1 MQPQNNLNNP
11 SGGTGD
17 TGGIVCS
24 ECGAP
29 MPRGMRFCRACGHR
43 LGEGPAEYT
52 ETVRFPHA
60 QATGPQGTPFGPN
73 YAAPIA
79 QQPGAGFAY
88 KKKRRIS
95 GMAWIV
101 ILIAMLFV
109 LGGVLTAVRRSVSR
123 PPFAGAT
130 TQRSYFGVDGFSD
143 ADGRGATFR
152 SVEPPG
158 SPADKAGLV
167 GGDIITSFD
176 GQPVSDEDDMMRLLG
191 RTPIGKTVEVTYL
204 RDGELKKTLMT
215 TFSRAESSHLETMF
229 DDRPEGWGQF
239 GFGEGDSEVVA
250 IPGTKMRGVRLGG
263 ISGSGPAALA
273 GIQDGD
279 IIIEFDGTPIRTVR
293 ELVARVRRALPYST
307 VKVKVFRGTEQLEI
321 PVKIGKRG

>member
-29 MPRGMRFCRACGHR
+29 MPQGMRFCRACGHR
-43 LGEGPAEYT
+43 LGEGSAEYT
-52 ETVRFPHA
+52 ETVRFP
-60 QATGPQGTPFGPN
+60 QGTATGPQGTPFPPN
-73 YAAPIA
+73 YAAPLA
-79 QQPGAGFAY
+79 QYPGAAAPY

-95 GMAWIV
+95 GMAWII
-101 ILIAMLFV
+101 ILIAAMFV

-123 PPFAGAT
+123 PPFAPAA

-143 ADGRGATFR
+143 ADGRGVTFR

-158 SPADKAGLV
+158 SPADLAGLV

-176 GQPVSDEDDMMRLLG
+176 GQSVTDEDDMMRLLG
-191 RTPIGKTVEVTYL
+191 RTPIGKTVEVIYL
-204 RDGELKKTLMT
+204 RDGELKKTSMT
-215 TFSRAESSHLETMF
+215 TFSREGSSGLEDAF
-229 DDRPEGWGQF
+229 ENRPQGWGQF
-239 GFGEGDSEVVA
+239 GFDDGDSEAVA
-250 IPGTKMRGVRLGG
+250 IPGTKMHGVRLDG

-273 GIQDGD
+273 GIQNGD
-279 IIIEFDGTPIRTVR
+279 IVTEFDGTPIRTVR
-293 ELVARVRRALPYST
+293 ELVSRVRRALPYST
-307 VKVKVFRGTEQLEI
+307 VKVKLIRGTEQMEI

>member
-29 MPRGMRFCRACGHR
+29 MPQGMRFCRACGHR
-43 LGEGPAEYT
+43 LGEGSAEYT

-60 QATGPQGTPFGPN
+60 TATGPQGTPFMPN
-73 YAAPIA
+73 YAGALA
-79 QQPGAGFAY
+79 QQPGAGFPY

-95 GMAWIV
+95 GMAWII
-101 ILIAMLFV
+101 ILIAALFV

-123 PPFAGAT
+123 PPFASAPA
-130 TQRSYFGVDGFSD
+130 QRSYFGVNGFEDGT
-143 ADGRGATFR
+143 GGVTFDN
-152 SVEPPG
+152 VEPPG

-176 GQPVSDEDDMMRLLG
+176 GQSVTDEDDMMRLLQ
-191 RTPIGKTVEVTYL
+191 RTPIGKTVELTYL
-204 RDGELKKTLMT
+204 RDGELKKTSMT
-215 TFSRAESSHLETMF
+215 TFSRQESSDLEAMF
-229 DDRPEGWGQF
+229 ANRPEGIGQF
-239 GFGEGDSEVVA
+239 GFEEDDSKPVPVPGEK
-250 IPGTKMRGVRLGG
+250 IRGVRVGG
-263 ISGSGPAALA
+263 ISPSGPAALA
-273 GIQDGD
+273 GIQNGD
-279 IIIEFDGTPIRTVR
+279 IVTEFDGVPIRTVS
-293 ELVARVRRALPYST
+293 ELVARVRRARPYNTVT
-307 VKVKVFRGTEQLEI
+307 VKLFRGTEQMEI